1 MDTFKQISGRIAPML
16 EPNIDTDVIMP
27 KQFLKGIDR
36 QGLDKGVF
44 FDRRFMAG
52 GQPNPDFILNMPGW
66 QSATF
71 LLVGPNF
78 GCGSSREHA
87 VWGLKQLGVRGLIGS
102 TFAGIFDDNC
112 QRNGILTVS
121 LDKPALARLAQLA
134 ASADTNSITVSLD
147 RCEITTAEE
156 TISFVISELKRAMLA
171 VGEDAIAWTLQYLP
185 EIENFEVAH
194 YSRRPWLKR
203 PASPLG

>member
-87 VWGLKQLGVRGLIGS
+87 VWGLKQLGIRGLIGS

-121 LDKPALARLAQLA
+121 LDEPALARLAQLPRVLIPILSLFHSIA
-134 ASADTNSITVSLD
+134 AKL
-147 RCEITTAEE
+147 RRQR
-156 TISFVISELKRAMLA
+156 KR
-171 VGEDAIAWTLQYLP
+171 
-185 EIENFEVAH
+185 
-194 YSRRPWLKR
+194 
-203 PASPLG
+203 SPL

>member
-16 EPNIDTDVIMP
+16 ESNIDTDVIMP

-66 QSATF
+66 QSAKF

-78 GCGSSREHA
+78 GC
-87 VWGLKQLGVRGLIGS
+87 GVRGLIGS

-112 QRNGILTVS
+112 QRNGILTLS
-121 LDKPALARLAQLA
+121 LDEPALARLAQLA
-134 ASADTNSITVSLD
+134 ASADTNAITVSLD
-147 RCEITTAEE
+147 RCEITAAEE
-156 TISFVISELKRAMLA
+156 TIPFVISELKREMLVA
-171 VGEDAIAWTLQYLP
+171 GEDAIAWTLQYLP

-203 PASPLG
+203 PASPRG